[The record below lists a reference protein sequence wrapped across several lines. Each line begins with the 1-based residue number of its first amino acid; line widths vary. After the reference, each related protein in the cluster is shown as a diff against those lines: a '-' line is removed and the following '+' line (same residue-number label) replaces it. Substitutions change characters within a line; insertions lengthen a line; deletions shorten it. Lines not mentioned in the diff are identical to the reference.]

1 MLAKDQLYYFV
12 DIQEHTYD
20 LKTLSNTFFP
30 HSNINLLNIPS
41 SLGVRPKQV
50 ESLINEGV
58 HNALER
64 PVPETF
70 FCGLLKKPLSKRDH
84 YMEAFLNLLPQVAT
98 VIREGREIEI
108 DTQHIV
114 YGDLIILKEGET
126 CPADCRIIWIQDEL
140 LVDVSV
146 IRGKASEPVSC
157 TTYLTDTLPL
167 KTHNLIF
174 AGSKILKG
182 KGIGLAIAVGE
193 RRVQIRIV
201 DYVLGKEMGVK
212 IVQPTSVPL
221 VRPQSQPNL
230 KRTSFTSDRSDT
242 SVSSAGGV
250 IRRGSFSG
258 ERKSMERRSSMDR
271 KSMDRRSVKEQG
283 SAQTYSRRSSS
294 FSKVPYISSSSSP
307 SKITS
312 PRNKSLFQPTTPRF
326 NRNKL

>member
-50 ESLINEGV
+50 ESLFNEGV
-58 HNALER
+58 NNVLER
-64 PVPETF
+64 PVPQTY

-84 YMEAFLNLLPQVAT
+84 YMEAFLDLLPQTAT

-108 DTQHIV
+108 DIQFIV
-114 YGDLIILKEGET
+114 YGDLIILKEGEV
-126 CPADCRIIWIQDEL
+126 CPADCRIIWIQEEL

-146 IRGKASEPVSC
+146 IKGKTSEPVSC
-157 TTYLTDTLPL
+157 TTYMTDALPL
-167 KTHNLIF
+167 KTHNLVF
-174 AGSKILKG
+174 AGSKIMKG

-201 DYVLGKEMGVK
+201 DYVLAKEMGVK

-221 VRPQSQPNL
+221 VRPQSQPMNL

-250 IRRGSFSG
+250 VRRSSFSG
-258 ERKSMERRSSMDR
+258 EGKTTERRSSMDR
-271 KSMDRRSVKEQG
+271 KSLDRKSMDRRSVREQG
-283 SAQTYSRRSSS
+283 NSVTYSRRSSS
-294 FSKVPYISSSSSP
+294 YSKVPYISSSSPTKNNRSPRKRSP
-307 SKITS
+307 SHKI
-312 PRNKSLFQPTTPRF
+312 
-326 NRNKL
+326 